1 MSIEQLLRRFW
12 PVLLIV
18 LIFVFKNLQRKAKLR
33 ASRRRSLA
41 KARRAKAAGTRSTG
55 GTGRGRKRRSTTRKP
70 KKSGKLS
77 KKEFLNRMRL
87 GRLKAARRRKAAGK

>member
-18 LIFVFKNLQRKAKLR
+18 FIFVWKNLQRKAKLR

-41 KARRAKAAGTRSTG
+41 KARRAKAQAVRSA
-55 GTGRGRKRRSTTRKP
+55 RPRKRATSNPARRRKI
-70 KKSGKLS
+70 S
-77 KKEFLNRMRL
+77 KKEFLERMAK
-87 GRLKAARRRKAAGK
+87 GRRKAALARKRALK